1 MMRRILVGGLWLF
14 GLFSVVAHYTP
25 IFTLERIRVEG
36 PAAHLEDEIA
46 SLLESDT
53 GSNLLHVDLGRW
65 ADQIVRLPAIFS
77 ARTYVTL
84 AGEAVARVHA
94 ILPICL
100 IDTQPVAGVSASGIM
115 LPLRD
120 HPINSPIP
128 IITGIGGRPD
138 YYARSTGTQLLC
150 ALEFLSRWQAHQDY
164 ESYQLAEIHIG
175 AASEVR
181 VYLWPNRLY
190 VQFGR
195 GNWNAQI
202 EMLGPVLKRLPLSE
216 QSLDLRYSGQV
227 IEAL

>member
-1 MMRRILVGGLWLF
+1 MMRRMLVGGLWLF
-14 GLFSVVAHYTP
+14 GLFSVLAYYTP

-46 SLLESDT
+46 TLLESEI

-65 ADQIVRLPAIFS
+65 ADQIVLLPAIYS
-77 ARTYVTL
+77 ARTHITL
-84 AGEAVARVHA
+84 AGEAVARVQA
-94 ILPICL
+94 ILPVCL

-120 HPINSPIP
+120 HPMSSSIP
-128 IITGIGGRPD
+128 LITGIGGRPD
-138 YYARSTGTQLLC
+138 YYARSAGRPLLG
-150 ALEFLSRWQAHQDY
+150 ALEFLSRWKTHQD
-164 ESYQLAEIHIG
+164 EDSYQLAEIHIG
-175 AASEVR
+175 AASEVG

-195 GNWNAQI
+195 GDWNTQI

-216 QSLDLRYSGQV
+216 KSLDMRFAGQV
-227 IEAL
+227 IEVL